1 MKQYT
6 KKIENIMLDSNKQ
19 ANKDGLL
26 WYTRLNRHCRDLGLT
41 YKLPQWKVSA
51 IMSAL
56 SPITSFENNLHDT
69 EQILKY
75 GNKVKNKNLKSPL
88 FIKKAIA
95 IYNAVCYKEVSSLFN
110 EKTGRKTLSFW
121 DNLSNVNSNRVTI
134 DVHMIRHL
142 GIKGSLTGKKYREA
156 EKAIQDYANK
166 INVKPYQLQAMLW
179 CNVRG
184 KSW

>member
-1 MKQYT
+1 MSY
-6 KKIENIMLDSNKQ
+6 KKRIENIMLNSKKQ
-19 ANKDGLL
+19 ANQDGLI
-26 WYTRLNRHCRDLGLT
+26 WYTRLNRHCRDLGLK
-41 YKLPQWKVSA
+41 YNVPQWKVAA

-69 EQILKY
+69 DKILKL
-75 GNKVKNKNLKSPL
+75 GNKTKNRDLKSPL
-88 FIKKAIA
+88 FIKKALA
-95 IYNAVCYKEVSSLFN
+95 IYNAPCYNEVRKLFN

-121 DNLSNVNSNRVTI
+121 DNMANLESDRVTI

-142 GIKGSLTGKKYREA
+142 GIEGSLTNKKYRDA
-156 EKAIQDYANK
+156 ENAIREYAAQ
-166 INVKPYQLQAMLW
+166 INVKPYQLQAMIW